1 MKSVKYE
8 VGIIKEFGEKE
19 AIILA
24 AGKEYHILL
33 TDEQTDTIQT
43 LLLEEDIEYVL
54 FDTEKEMIILND
66 QLNMSELNN
75 VELNNIHEGGND
87 DGTAE

>member
-1 MKSVKYE
+1 MKSIKYE
-8 VGIIKEFGEKE
+8 VGIIKELGENE

-33 TDEQTDTIQT
+33 TDEQTQTIQT
-43 LLLEEDIEYVL
+43 LLLEEDIEYFL
-54 FDTEKEMIILND
+54 FDTEEEILIFD
-66 QLNMSELNN
+66 DKLNMNELNN
-75 VELNNIHEGGND
+75 EELNNINEGVND